1 MCGPIALMIPTGSNG
16 NSKWLSIIL
25 YQLGKLLT
33 YIIIG
38 AFFGLIVASIYNFN
52 IQSILTISSGI
63 LLLVFAFIPK
73 VLNFVEKNGYQ
84 LFNGLIKFKNKLAKA
99 LNKNKTEYSFYIGF
113 LNGFIPC
120 AMVYSAAI
128 IALSQK
134 TFANSIV
141 FMVFFGLGTI
151 PLMTI
156 FYFTANKLKTKIA
169 KYATS
174 FRMWSFIIVG
184 IFLIWRGVSFYNQEI
199 PQQKE
204 GEQFKL
210 CLPF

>member
-1 MCGPIALMIPTGSNG
+1 MCGPIALMIPVGQSKNA
-16 NSKWLSIIL
+16 KWLSITL
-25 YQLGKLLT
+25 YQSGKLLT

-38 AFFGLIVASIYNFN
+38 ALFGLIVASLYTFN
-52 IQSILTISSGI
+52 IQAILTIISGV
-63 LLLVFAFIPK
+63 LLLIFAFIPK
-73 VLNFVEKNGYQ
+73 VLSYIEKKGYT
-84 LFNGLIKFKNKLAKA
+84 LFNGAIQFKNKLSKA

-134 TFANSIV
+134 SFTNSIV

-156 FYFTANKLKTKIA
+156 FFFTASQLKHKLS
-169 KYATS
+169 KYANS
-174 FRMWSFIIVG
+174 FRMWSFIVVG
-184 IFLIWRGVSFYNQEI
+184 LFLLWRGYSFYNQEV

-204 GEQFKL
+204 GAQFQL